1 MSCASRTV
9 FVWGLA
15 RSEQGVD
22 EPCRAAAWSGAKLFR
37 LRGVDANSSLDSRVR
52 AGDKPKSL
60 KTESTI
66 ELEVVW
72 PQPPDGR
79 LA

>member
-1 MSCASRTV
+1 
-9 FVWGLA
+9 
-15 RSEQGVD
+15 
-22 EPCRAAAWSGAKLFR
+22 

-66 ELEVVW
+66 ELEVVR